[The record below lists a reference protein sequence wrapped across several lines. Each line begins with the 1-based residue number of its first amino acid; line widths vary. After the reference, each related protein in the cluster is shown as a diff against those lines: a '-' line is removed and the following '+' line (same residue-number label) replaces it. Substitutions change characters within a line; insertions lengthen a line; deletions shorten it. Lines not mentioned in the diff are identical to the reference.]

1 MKIIIALLVGL
12 LILLQLEVWRQFQQ
26 IGQLEL
32 QFEQQVERN
41 TQLRERNNALAAE
54 VEDLKSG
61 LEAVEERARSEL
73 GLVREGERFYLVV
86 DPDDLPE
93 GQSEAVRALEAL
105 PVEPPLEEPPDER
118 EGALEAP
125 PPARDGNG

>member
-125 PPARDGNG
+125 LPARDGNG